1 MNMHLIDWVIVAG
14 VFFIVTWAAVLT
26 KKYTQSVAD
35 FLAANRCAGRYLISI
50 SQGMAGLG
58 AISVVAYFEM
68 YYNAG
73 FTALWWSLL
82 MTPLVLFISLSGF
95 VIYRYRETRA
105 FTIAQ
110 FFQIRYSKSLRIFA
124 GILVWTSGIINFG
137 IFPAVGARFFIYFC
151 GLPAHFFLLGIK
163 ISTFSA
169 LIFLLLTVALF
180 FVFLGGQIAVIVTD
194 FIQGMF
200 SNIVFMVVIIVIFFM
215 FDWSTIINTL
225 ITSAPEN
232 ASLVHPFH
240 TTKVN
245 DFNFFFFIIS
255 ALMAVYGTNAWQ
267 GAQGYNCSAKSAH
280 EAKMA
285 GILGSWRVIAQ
296 TLFMVLLPIG
306 AYVILH
312 NVNYSQLAVGAKEAI
327 ALAGA
332 NNSQIGE
339 QMTVPIVLAK
349 SLPVG
354 VVGLLCAA
362 MICAFISTH
371 DTYLHSWGSIF
382 VQDVILPFKKKPFSP
397 KTHIWVLR
405 FSILFVAVFIFAWSH
420 LFRQS
425 QHILMFFIITGAIW
439 LGGAGAVITGG
450 LYWKRG
456 TNIGAFAALIIG
468 CIVSL
473 LGIALQQSWAHHVY
487 PWLTNN
493 APDFLNSLKHI
504 IEGIANHVPGINWT
518 INPDKFPIDSNWMS
532 FFTVIIAILFY
543 VGISLFEWLILKR
556 PAFNMDQMLHRG
568 KYAIQGDHQKEVT
581 RPPTGFR
588 ALLPS
593 KEFTFGDK
601 CIYYAQM
608 SWSILWFALF
618 VVGTVYNL
626 THDVSTAS
634 WAIFW
639 KWYVRILAVIAL
651 GTISW
656 FLIGGLVDL
665 KKMFDTLRIAK
676 RDAYDDGVVVNHH
689 NLADEPEKD
698 REL

>member
-1 MNMHLIDWVIVAG
+1 MNMHLIDWLIVAG
-14 VFFIVTWAAVLT
+14 VFSIVTWVAILT
-26 KKYTQSVAD
+26 KKYTKSVAD
-35 FLAANRCAGRYLISI
+35 FLAANRCAGRYLISV

-58 AISVVAYFEM
+58 AISVVASFEM

-105 FTIAQ
+105 FTMAQ
-110 FFQIRYSKSLRIFA
+110 FFQIRYSKPLRIFA

-137 IFPAVGARFFIYFC
+137 IFPAVGARFFIYYC
-151 GLPAHFFLLGIK
+151 GLPNYFQFLGIQV
-163 ISTFSA
+163 STFSA

-200 SNIVFMVVIIVIFFM
+200 SNIVFMVIIIIIFFM
-215 FDWSTIINTL
+215 FDWSTIISTL
-225 ITSAPEN
+225 TANATES

-255 ALMAVYGTNAWQ
+255 ALLAVYGTNAWQ
-267 GAQGYNCSAKSAH
+267 GSQGYNCSAKSAH

-306 AYVILH
+306 AYVVLH
-312 NVNYSQLAVGAKEAI
+312 NVNFSHFAVQAKEAI
-327 ALAGA
+327 AAAGA
-332 NNSQIGE
+332 NNPQIGE
-339 QMTVPIVLAK
+339 QMTVPITLAK
-349 SLPVG
+349 ALPVG

-362 MICAFISTH
+362 MVCAFISTH

-382 VQDVILPFKKKPFSP
+382 VQDVILPFRKKPFSP

-425 QHILMFFIITGAIW
+425 QHIIMFFIITGAIW
-439 LGGAGAVITGG
+439 LGGAGAVIVGG

-456 TNIGAFAALIIG
+456 TNKGAFAALIIG
-468 CIVSL
+468 CVVSL
-473 LGIALQQSWAHHVY
+473 AGIILQQSWASHVY
-487 PWLTNN
+487 PWLVNN
-493 APDFLNSLKHI
+493 APGFLNSMKDV
-504 IEGIANHVPGINWT
+504 IEGIASHVPGINWN
-518 INPDKFPIDSNWMS
+518 INPDKFPIDSRWMS
-532 FFTVIIAILFY
+532 LFTVILAASSY
-543 VGISLFEWLILKR
+543 VGISLFEWLILKK

-568 KYAIQGDHQKEVT
+568 EYAIKGDHQKEVT

-608 SWSILWFALF
+608 SWTIIWFTIFL
-618 VVGTVYNL
+618 VGTIYNL

-634 WAIFW
+634 WATFW
-639 KWYVRILAVIAL
+639 KWYVRVLGVIAF
-651 GTISW
+651 GTVVW
-656 FLIGGLVDL
+656 FLIGGLIDL
-665 KKMFDTLRIAK
+665 KKMFNTLRVVK
-676 RDAYDDGVVVNHH
+676 RDARDDGVVVNHH
-689 NLADEPEKD
+689 NLADEPVEDSKQ
-698 REL
+698 